1 MAELNTSAAAPA
13 TGATTQ
19 ETAAPVTDNKSI
31 SVTGADVDDDDEYA
45 DDVEDTDDDELDD
58 EGVTGDPTGEDGVE
72 GHIGKP
78 VVKPAP
84 DQNAVFADIRRK
96 AETEARIKATQE
108 ARRTAAVEV
117 DKAFADMGLTDP
129 YTNKAITTKAE
140 YNAYKTRHASET
152 AAQEFGKA
160 GISLET
166 MNALIDNHP
175 AVQQAKQAAA
185 SFETAQREA
194 QDGAARVQLD
204 EQLKEISALDPAIK
218 SVDDLAAQPYYEQI
232 RGYVRKGLT
241 IVEAYKLSNM
251 DNLTNKTASA
261 AAQSAYNK
269 TASKEHLTS
278 SAARG
283 QGETPISKAQLNTY
297 RMLNPSMTDKQ
308 IREDYAKFKKNYS

>member
-1 MAELNTSAAAPA
+1 MADIITSG
-13 TGATTQ
+13 TGVKVQ
-19 ETAAPVTDNKSI
+19 EAAAPVTDTDIN
-31 SVTGADVDDDDEYA
+31 VTGADIDGDEAFDDADEQSDDEY
-45 DDVEDTDDDELDD
+45 VEGGEGELDT
-58 EGVTGDPTGEDGVE
+58 ESATS
-72 GHIGKP
+72 P
-78 VVKPAP
+78 VNTQTAKTAP
-84 DQNAVFADIRRK
+84 DQNAVYADIRRK

-108 ARRTAAVEV
+108 AQRSAAVEI
-117 DKAFADMGLTDP
+117 DTAFADMGLTDP
-129 YTNKAITTKAE
+129 YTNKLITTKAE
-140 YNAYKTRHASET
+140 YTAYKSRHNSELIGT
-152 AAQEFGKA
+152 ELNKA
-160 GISLET
+160 GISREA
-166 MNALIDNHP
+166 MDALIDSHP
-175 AVQQAKQAAA
+175 AVQQAKQAATA
-185 SFETAQREA
+185 YEAAQRQA
-194 QDGAARVQLD
+194 QDGAAKVQLD